1 MPTPGRQGAAEE
13 AFTKLVN
20 VMAAGDVPDNV
31 APFLC
36 GARLHAG
43 LKKSEGIH
51 PSAVGNIIRR
61 LTAKCC
67 SREVASKAADLPSPL
82 QLGVGVKGGLE
93 AIIHTVKQALLEK
106 GETLHPPL

>member
-43 LKKSEGIH
+43 LKKRGGSR

-67 SREVASKAADLPSPL
+67 SREVASKAADLLS
-82 QLGVGVKGGLE
+82 
-93 AIIHTVKQALLEK
+93 LLWLIPTILMVQELRTTRQCN
-106 GETLHPPL
+106 EN